1 MWRGI
6 FKGRNAMRLA
16 SIAAALCLAASHA
29 GAADLDCAQVKL
41 IVPYPA
47 GGATDVAARVVGERL
62 EAALKKSVVIET
74 RPGATGNIGTVVVI
88 NSKPDGC
95 TLLVNA
101 AVIATFP
108 YSFNK
113 LNYDP
118 INDLVPVGGIGI
130 TPTLLIAAPSV
141 PANDI
146 KELVLLSKT
155 KPDGVNFSTAGYGL
169 LQHLAVEEI
178 AQRTGAKFTHIVY
191 KGGGQATTDLITAR
205 VDFGSFAAGTVNPF
219 LEDGKLKALAVI
231 QDQRSPLVPKVATTA
246 EQGLPGLDAGVHF
259 MLFAPAGT
267 PKEIV
272 TMLNGELRA
281 IVGSPAMKDRFL
293 KIGFDPTPITAEE
306 TAEIVRRTGETWAPL
321 IKRLNIKLD

>member
-1 MWRGI
+1 MG
-6 FKGRNAMRLA
+6 LA
-16 SIAAALCLAASHA
+16 SAGAALCLAESYAC
-29 GAADLDCAQVKL
+29 AADLDCAQVKL

-47 GGATDVAARVVGERL
+47 GGATDVAARLVGERL
-62 EAALKKSVVIET
+62 EAALKKSVIIET
-74 RPGATGNIGTVVVI
+74 RPGATGNIGTVAVI

-118 INDLVPVGGIGI
+118 INDLVP
-130 TPTLLIAAPSV
+130 
-141 PANDI
+141 
-146 KELVLLSKT
+146 
-155 KPDGVNFSTAGYGL
+155 DGVNFSTAGYGL

-178 AQRTGAKFTHIVY
+178 AQRTGAKFTQIVY

-219 LEDGKLKALAVI
+219 LNDGKLKALAVV
-231 QDQRSPLVPKVATTA
+231 QDQRSALVPKVATTA

-272 TMLNGELRA
+272 ATLNGELR
-281 IVGSPAMKDRFL
+281 
-293 KIGFDPTPITAEE
+293 
-306 TAEIVRRTGETWAPL
+306 
-321 IKRLNIKLD
+321 

>member
-1 MWRGI
+1 
-6 FKGRNAMRLA
+6 MRLA
-16 SIAAALCLAASHA
+16 SAVAALCLTASYA
-29 GAADLDCAQVKL
+29 CAADLDCAQVKL

-47 GGATDVAARVVGERL
+47 GGATDVAARLVGERL
-62 EAALKKSVVIET
+62 EAALKKSVIIET
-74 RPGATGNIGTVVVI
+74 RPGATGNIGTVAVI

-141 PANDI
+141 AANDVN
-146 KELVLLSKT
+146 ELVQLSKT
-155 KPDGVNFSTAGYGL
+155 RPDGVSFSTAGYGL

-219 LEDGKLKALAVI
+219 LQDGKLKALAVV
-231 QDQRSPLVPKVATTA
+231 QDQRSALVPKVATTA

-267 PKEIV
+267 PKEVV
-272 TMLNGELRA
+272 TVLNGELRA
-281 IVGSPAMKDRFL
+281 IVGNPAMKERFL
-293 KIGFDPTPITAEE
+293 KIGFDPSPITAEE
-306 TAEIVRRTGETWAPL
+306 TADIVRRTGETWAPL

>member
-1 MWRGI
+1 
-6 FKGRNAMRLA
+6 MRLA
-16 SIAAALCLAASHA
+16 SAVAALCLTASYA
-29 GAADLDCAQVKL
+29 CAADLDCAQVKL

-47 GGATDVAARVVGERL
+47 GGATDVAARLVGERL
-62 EAALKKSVVIET
+62 EAALKKSVIIET
-74 RPGATGNIGTVVVI
+74 RPGATGNIGTVAVI

-141 PANDI
+141 AANDVN
-146 KELVLLSKT
+146 ELVQLSKT
-155 KPDGVNFSTAGYGL
+155 RPDGVNFSTAGYGL

-219 LEDGKLKALAVI
+219 LQDGKLKALAVV
-231 QDQRSPLVPKVATTA
+231 QDQRSALVPKVATTA

-267 PKEIV
+267 PKEVV
-272 TMLNGELRA
+272 TVLNGELRA
-281 IVGSPAMKDRFL
+281 IVGHPAMKERFL
-293 KIGFDPTPITAEE
+293 KIGFDPSPITAEE
-306 TAEIVRRTGETWAPL
+306 TADIVRRTGETWAPL

>member
-1 MWRGI
+1 
-6 FKGRNAMRLA
+6 MRLA
-16 SIAAALCLAASHA
+16 SAVAALCLTASYA
-29 GAADLDCAQVKL
+29 CAADLDCAQVKL

-47 GGATDVAARVVGERL
+47 GGATDVAARLVGERL
-62 EAALKKSVVIET
+62 EAALKKSVIIET
-74 RPGATGNIGTVVVI
+74 RPGATGNIGTVAVI

-141 PANDI
+141 AANDVN
-146 KELVLLSKT
+146 ELVQLSKT
-155 KPDGVNFSTAGYGL
+155 RPDGVNFSTAGYGL

-219 LEDGKLKALAVI
+219 LQDGKLKALAVV
-231 QDQRSPLVPKVATTA
+231 QDQRSALVPKVATTA

-267 PKEIV
+267 PKEVV
-272 TMLNGELRA
+272 TVLNGELRA
-281 IVGSPAMKDRFL
+281 IVGNPAMKERFL
-293 KIGFDPTPITAEE
+293 KIGFDPSPITAEE
-306 TAEIVRRTGETWAPL
+306 TADIVRRTGETWAPL

>member
-1 MWRGI
+1 
-6 FKGRNAMRLA
+6 MRVA
-16 SIAAALCLAASHA
+16 SVLAALCIGASSAPAALSA
-29 GAADLDCAQVKL
+29 VGSASAADLDCAQIKL
-41 IVPYPA
+41 VVPYPA

-62 EAALKKSVVIET
+62 EASLKKSTIIET
-74 RPGATGNIGTVVVI
+74 RPGATGNIGTVAVI

-108 YSFNK
+108 YSFSR

-118 INDLVPVGGIGI
+118 LNDLVPIGGIGV

-141 PANDI
+141 AAHDI
-146 KELVLLSKT
+146 EGLVQLSRD
-155 KPDGVNFSTAGYGL
+155 KPGGLNFSTAGYGL

-219 LEDGKLKALAVI
+219 LQDGKLKALAVV
-231 QDQRSPLVPKVATTA
+231 QDQRSALVPNVATTA
-246 EQGLPGLDAGVHF
+246 EQGLPGLNAGVHF
-259 MLFAPAGT
+259 MLFAPGAT
-267 PKEIV
+267 PKDIV
-272 TMLNGELRA
+272 TTLNAEVRR
-281 IVGSPAMKDRFL
+281 IVGDPAMKERFL

-306 TAEIVRRTGETWAPL
+306 TAAIVRRTGEAWAPL
-321 IKRLNIKLD
+321 IRRLNIKLD

>member
-1 MWRGI
+1 
-6 FKGRNAMRLA
+6 MRLA
-16 SIAAALCLAASHA
+16 SAVAALCLTASYA
-29 GAADLDCAQVKL
+29 CAADLDCAQVKL

-47 GGATDVAARVVGERL
+47 GGATDVAARLVGERL
-62 EAALKKSVVIET
+62 EAALKKSVIIET
-74 RPGATGNIGTVVVI
+74 RPGATGNIGTVAVI

-141 PANDI
+141 AANDVN
-146 KELVLLSKT
+146 ELVQLSKT
-155 KPDGVNFSTAGYGL
+155 RPDGVSFSTAGYGL

-219 LEDGKLKALAVI
+219 LQDGKLKALAVV
-231 QDQRSPLVPKVATTA
+231 QDQRSALVPKVATTA

-272 TMLNGELRA
+272 AMLNGELRA
-281 IVGSPAMKDRFL
+281 IVGHPAMKERFL

-306 TAEIVRRTGETWAPL
+306 TADIVRRTGETWAPL

>member
-1 MWRGI
+1 
-6 FKGRNAMRLA
+6 MRLA
-16 SIAAALCLAASHA
+16 SAVAALCLTASYA
-29 GAADLDCAQVKL
+29 CAADLDCAQVKL

-47 GGATDVAARVVGERL
+47 GGATDVAARLVGERL
-62 EAALKKSVVIET
+62 EAALKKSVIIET
-74 RPGATGNIGTVVVI
+74 RPGATGNIGTVAVI

-141 PANDI
+141 AANDVN
-146 KELVLLSKT
+146 ELVQLSKT
-155 KPDGVNFSTAGYGL
+155 RPDGVSFSTAGYGL

-219 LEDGKLKALAVI
+219 LDDGKLKALAVV
-231 QDQRSPLVPKVATTA
+231 QDQRSALAPKVATTA

-272 TMLNGELRA
+272 AMLNGELRA
-281 IVGSPAMKDRFL
+281 IVGNPAMKERFL
-293 KIGFDPTPITAEE
+293 KIGFDPSPITAEE
-306 TAEIVRRTGETWAPL
+306 TADIVRRTGETWAPL

>member
-1 MWRGI
+1 
-6 FKGRNAMRLA
+6 MRLA
-16 SIAAALCLAASHA
+16 SAVAALCLTASYA
-29 GAADLDCAQVKL
+29 CAADLDCAQVKL

-47 GGATDVAARVVGERL
+47 GGATDVAARLVGERL
-62 EAALKKSVVIET
+62 EAALKKSVIIET
-74 RPGATGNIGTVVVI
+74 RPGATGNIGTVAVI

-130 TPTLLIAAPSV
+130 TPTLLIAAPSFA
-141 PANDI
+141 ANDVN
-146 KELVLLSKT
+146 ELVQLSKT

-219 LEDGKLKALAVI
+219 LEDGKLKALAVV
-231 QDQRSPLVPKVATTA
+231 QDQRSALVPKVATTA

-272 TMLNGELRA
+272 ATLNGELRA
-281 IVGSPAMKDRFL
+281 IVGNPAMKERFL

-306 TAEIVRRTGETWAPL
+306 TADIVRRTGETWAPL

>member
-1 MWRGI
+1 
-6 FKGRNAMRLA
+6 MRLA
-16 SIAAALCLAASHA
+16 SAVAALCLTASYA
-29 GAADLDCAQVKL
+29 CAADLDCAQVKL

-47 GGATDVAARVVGERL
+47 GGATDVAARLVGERL
-62 EAALKKSVVIET
+62 EAALKKSVIIET
-74 RPGATGNIGTVVVI
+74 RPGATGNIGTVAVI

-141 PANDI
+141 AANDVN
-146 KELVLLSKT
+146 ELVQLSKT
-155 KPDGVNFSTAGYGL
+155 RPDGVNFSTAGYGL

-219 LEDGKLKALAVI
+219 LEDGKLKALAVV
-231 QDQRSPLVPKVATTA
+231 QDQRSALVPKVATTA

-267 PKEIV
+267 PKEVV

-281 IVGSPAMKDRFL
+281 IVGHPAMKERFL
-293 KIGFDPTPITAEE
+293 KIGFDPSPITAEE
-306 TAEIVRRTGETWAPL
+306 TADIVRRTGETWAPL

>member
-1 MWRGI
+1 
-6 FKGRNAMRLA
+6 MRLA
-16 SIAAALCLAASHA
+16 SAVAALCLTASYA
-29 GAADLDCAQVKL
+29 CAADLDCAQVKL

-47 GGATDVAARVVGERL
+47 GGATDVAARLVGERL
-62 EAALKKSVVIET
+62 EAALKKSVIIET
-74 RPGATGNIGTVVVI
+74 RPGATGNIGTVAVI

-141 PANDI
+141 AANDVN
-146 KELVLLSKT
+146 ELVQLSKT
-155 KPDGVNFSTAGYGL
+155 RPDGVSFSTAGYGL

-219 LEDGKLKALAVI
+219 LQDGKLKALAVV
-231 QDQRSPLVPKVATTA
+231 QDQRSALVPKVATTA

-272 TMLNGELRA
+272 AMLNSELRA
-281 IVGSPAMKDRFL
+281 IVGHPAMKERFL

-306 TAEIVRRTGETWAPL
+306 TADIVRRTGETWAPL

>member
-1 MWRGI
+1 
-6 FKGRNAMRLA
+6 MRLA
-16 SIAAALCLAASHA
+16 SVLAALWFGSGCAL
-29 GAADLDCAQVKL
+29 AADLDCAPVKL

-47 GGATDVAARVVGERL
+47 GGATDVAARVVAECL
-62 EAALKKSVVIET
+62 EAALKKSVIIET
-74 RPGATGNIGTVVVI
+74 RPGATGNIGTVAVI

-108 YSFNK
+108 YSFNR

-118 INDLVPVGGIGI
+118 IKDLVPVGGIGI
-130 TPTLLIAAPSV
+130 TPTLLVAAPAV

-146 KELVLLSKT
+146 KGLVQLSKD
-155 KPDGVNFSTAGYGL
+155 KPEGLNFSTAGYGL

-219 LEDGKLKALAVI
+219 LEDGKLKALAVV
-231 QDQRSPLVPKVATTA
+231 QDQRSALFPKVATTA
-246 EQGLPGLDAGVHF
+246 EQGLSGLNAGVHF

-267 PKEIV
+267 PKDV
-272 TMLNGELRA
+272 VAMLNAELRK
-281 IVGSPAMKDRFL
+281 IVGDAANKERFL

-306 TAEIVRRTGETWAPL
+306 TADIVRKTGETWAPL